1 MPDSVR
7 PMIARRWK
15 KSQPAGVSSVRDASG
30 PRDFVRAK
38 PRVRSS
44 SRRSFAVY
52 PIIEHI
58 MMTSQSINFRDKQKD
73 SRPSPCLG
81 RTAVASAVP
90 PKLSSKDH
98 LYCLQQDRHGLTR
111 RHTDHLLGKPFGSRL
126 RSVIRRNAS
135 AGFPLSPAHCA
146 KRLPV
151 TSLHQGHFYLMQ
163 YLYHLHFILSST
175 FFNFPKILN

>member
-1 MPDSVR
+1 SASAARIARKPYSSPLQTTLEPPSVNGCMPDSVR

-38 PRVRSS
+38 PRARSS

-58 MMTSQSINFRDKQKD
+58 MMTSQSIDFRDKQKD

-111 RHTDHLLGKPFGSRL
+111 RHTDHL
-126 RSVIRRNAS
+126 
-135 AGFPLSPAHCA
+135 
-146 KRLPV
+146 
-151 TSLHQGHFYLMQ
+151 
-163 YLYHLHFILSST
+163 
-175 FFNFPKILN
+175 